1 MNCYIREMDELG
13 RIVIPF
19 EMRMNWKNNG
29 GHCLFEVEALDEN
42 TIRIHLAENQ
52 KNARKLKEQWYE
64 EQQKILV
71 ENSRIRYD

>member
-1 MNCYIREMDELG
+1 M
-13 RIVIPF
+13 
-19 EMRMNWKNNG
+19 
-29 GHCLFEVEALDEN
+29 FEVEALDEN